1 MEENVNLLSKIFKQ
15 NELIISQNEK
25 IIKLLE
31 TDKLK
36 NELIVKGL
44 IEDIKINGDNNSRIY
59 LLKALGYSKEQIS
72 LLTTSALKYI
82 TDEIINQSR
91 L

>member
-1 MEENVNLLSKIFKQ
+1 MEENENLLSRIFKQ

-36 NELIVKGL
+36 NELIIKGL
-44 IEDIKINGDNNSRIY
+44 IQDIKINRDDNSRIY

-72 LLTTSALKYI
+72 LLSTSSLKYI

>member
-1 MEENVNLLSKIFKQ
+1 MEENENLLSRIFKQ

-31 TDKLK
+31 TDRIK
-36 NELIVKGL
+36 NELIIKGL
-44 IEDIKINGDNNSRIY
+44 IQDIKINGDDNSRIY

-72 LLTTSALKYI
+72 LLSTSSLKYI

>member
-1 MEENVNLLSKIFKQ
+1 MEENENLLSRIFKQ
-15 NELIISQNEK
+15 NKLIISQNEK

-31 TDKLK
+31 TDRIK
-36 NELIVKGL
+36 NELIIKGL
-44 IEDIKINGDNNSRIY
+44 IQDIKINRDDNSRIY

-72 LLTTSALKYI
+72 LLSASSLKYI

>member
-1 MEENVNLLSKIFKQ
+1 MEENENLLSRIFKQ
-15 NELIISQNEK
+15 NKLIISQNEK

-31 TDKLK
+31 TDRIK
-36 NELIVKGL
+36 NELIIKGL
-44 IEDIKINGDNNSRIY
+44 IQDIKINKDDNSRIY
-59 LLKALGYSKEQIS
+59 LLKVLGYSKEQIS
-72 LLTTSALKYI
+72 LLSTSSLKYI

>member
-1 MEENVNLLSKIFKQ
+1 MEENENLLSRIFKQ
-15 NELIISQNEK
+15 NKLIISQNEK

-31 TDKLK
+31 TDRIK
-36 NELIVKGL
+36 NELIIKGL
-44 IEDIKINGDNNSRIY
+44 IQDIKINRDDNSRIY

-72 LLTTSALKYI
+72 LLSTSSLKYI

>member
-1 MEENVNLLSKIFKQ
+1 MEENENLLSRIFKQ

-31 TDKLK
+31 TDRIK
-36 NELIVKGL
+36 NELIIKGL
-44 IEDIKINGDNNSRIY
+44 IRDIKINGDDNSRIY

-72 LLTTSALKYI
+72 LLSASSLKYI

>member
-1 MEENVNLLSKIFKQ
+1 M
-15 NELIISQNEK
+15 
-25 IIKLLE
+25 
-31 TDKLK
+31 
-36 NELIVKGL
+36 IVKGL
-44 IEDIKINGDNNSRIY
+44 IEDIKINRDDNSRMY

-72 LLTTSALKYI
+72 LLSTSSLKYI

>member
-1 MEENVNLLSKIFKQ
+1 MEENENLLLRIFKQ
-15 NELIISQNEK
+15 NKLIISQNEK

-31 TDKLK
+31 TDRIK
-36 NELIVKGL
+36 NELIIKGL
-44 IEDIKINGDNNSRIY
+44 IQDIKINKDDNSRIY

-72 LLTTSALKYI
+72 LLSTSSLKYI

>member
-1 MEENVNLLSKIFKQ
+1 MEENENLLSRIFKQ
-15 NELIISQNEK
+15 NKLIISQNEK

-31 TDKLK
+31 TDRIKNKL
-36 NELIVKGL
+36 IIKGL
-44 IEDIKINGDNNSRIY
+44 IQDIKINRDDNSRIY

-72 LLTTSALKYI
+72 LLSTSSLKYI

>member
-72 LLTTSALKYI
+72 LLSTSSLKYI

>member
-1 MEENVNLLSKIFKQ
+1 MEENENLLSRIFKQ
-15 NELIISQNEK
+15 NKLIISQNEK

-31 TDKLK
+31 TDRIKNKL
-36 NELIVKGL
+36 IIKGL
-44 IEDIKINGDNNSRIY
+44 IQDIKINKDDNSRIY

-72 LLTTSALKYI
+72 LLSTSSLKYI

>member
-1 MEENVNLLSKIFKQ
+1 MEENTNLLSRIFKQ

-31 TDKLK
+31 TDRIK
-36 NELIVKGL
+36 NELIIKAL
-44 IEDIKINGDNNSRIY
+44 IQDIKIKGDDNSRIY

-72 LLTTSALKYI
+72 LLTTSSLKYI
-82 TDEIINQSR
+82 TDEIISQ

>member
-1 MEENVNLLSKIFKQ
+1 MEENENLLSRIFKQ

-31 TDKLK
+31 TDRIKNKL
-36 NELIVKGL
+36 IIKGL
-44 IEDIKINGDNNSRIY
+44 IQDIKINEDDNSRIY

-72 LLTTSALKYI
+72 LLSTSSLKYI

>member
-1 MEENVNLLSKIFKQ
+1 MEENENLLSRIFKQ
-15 NELIISQNEK
+15 NKLIISQNEK

-31 TDKLK
+31 TDRIK
-36 NELIVKGL
+36 NELIIKGL
-44 IEDIKINGDNNSRIY
+44 IQDIKINKDDNSRIY

-72 LLTTSALKYI
+72 LLSTSSLKYI